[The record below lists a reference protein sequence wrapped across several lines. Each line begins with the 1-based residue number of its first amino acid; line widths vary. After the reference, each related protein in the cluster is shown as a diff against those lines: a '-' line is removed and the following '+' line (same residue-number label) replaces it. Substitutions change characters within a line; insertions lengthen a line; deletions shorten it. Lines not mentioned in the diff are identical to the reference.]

1 MLKRMGLKVSK
12 SSNSDTYNGAD
23 YKQNH
28 GGYDHN
34 TSTQQHGHA
43 GLNPI
48 HADGGEKLIKE
59 TIFMVGI
66 SFAIFALLVVGITSL
81 TSNIATASDSQKND
95 NVFVAASNPSEGG
108 IMLYELDK
116 NGTLTITDINDKGQ
130 VEVSQE
136 TFVKVDK
143 LPNDIISSKNVGEDE
158 NGDDLLKLAQNPDT
172 LVATNNVKNPADNTP
187 QPNSNSDTTKIKKST
202 TINLTAL
209 AEVEAQ
215 KLDSPN
221 AINPATP
228 APATGTPATPAPAT
242 GTPATPA
249 PATGTPATPAPAT
262 GTPATPAPATG
273 TPATPAPATGTPAT
287 PAPATGTP
295 ATPAPATPAPATGT
309 PATPAPVTPTPATGT
324 PATPAPATGTPVLA
338 GTPDVELNSAGSPIY
353 VTPEQE
359 LFLGKYAVQFM
370 SLSKESDALEQVRL
384 MSEVV
389 PTAYM
394 VRADLG
400 VKGVFYRIR
409 AFPTNDR
416 TAATNYVRALKEKN
430 FDVYIVSI
438 Q

>member
-1 MLKRMGLKVSK
+1 MLKRMGSKISK
-12 SSNSDTYNGAD
+12 SNNSDTYNGVD

-28 GGYDHN
+28 GGYEHN
-34 TSTQQHGHA
+34 TNSQQHGHA

-143 LPNDIISSKNVGEDE
+143 LPTDIISSKNVGEDE
-158 NGDDLLKLAQNPDT
+158 NGDDMLKLAQNPST
-172 LVATNNVKNPADNTP
+172 LIATNNVDNPADKAP
-187 QPNSNSDTTKIKKST
+187 QPADKAPQPTETAETKRPA

-221 AINPATP
+221 AINSTRGKPEATPAPTATAPATP
-228 APATGTPATPAPAT
+228 APTATAPATPAPTAPTPATPAPTAT
-242 GTPATPA
+242 
-249 PATGTPATPAPAT
+249 
-262 GTPATPAPATG
+262 
-273 TPATPAPATGTPAT
+273 
-287 PAPATGTP
+287 
-295 ATPAPATPAPATGT
+295 APATPAPTATAPAT
-309 PATPAPVTPTPATGT
+309 TAPTATAPATPAPTATA
-324 PATPAPATGTPVLA
+324 PATPAPTATAPATPATGTPVLA
-338 GTPDVELNSAGSPIY
+338 GNPDVELNSAGSPIY

-370 SLSKESDALEQVRL
+370 SLSKESDALEQVRI
-384 MSEVV
+384 MSKVV

>member
-172 LVATNNVKNPADNTP
+172 LIATNNVKNPADNTP
-187 QPNSNSDTTKIKKST
+187 QPNSNSNSDSDSDTTKTKKST

-242 GTPATPA
+242 PAPATPAPATPAPATPAPATGTPATPAPATPA

-273 TPATPAPATGTPAT
+273 TPATGT
-287 PAPATGTP
+287 
-295 ATPAPATPAPATGT
+295 
-309 PATPAPVTPTPATGT
+309 
-324 PATPAPATGTPVLA
+324 PATGTPVLA

>member
-1 MLKRMGLKVSK
+1 MLKRMGSKISK
-12 SSNSDTYNGAD
+12 SNNSDTYNGVD

-34 TSTQQHGHA
+34 TNTQQHGHA

-143 LPNDIISSKNVGEDE
+143 LPTDIISSKNVGEDE
-158 NGDDLLKLAQNPDT
+158 NGDDLLKLAQNPST
-172 LVATNNVKNPADNTP
+172 LIATNNVDNPANKASQPANKAP
-187 QPNSNSDTTKIKKST
+187 QPTETAETKKPA

-221 AINPATP
+221 AINSTRGQPEATP
-228 APATGTPATPAPAT
+228 APTATTPATPAPTAT
-242 GTPATPA
+242 
-249 PATGTPATPAPAT
+249 
-262 GTPATPAPATG
+262 
-273 TPATPAPATGTPAT
+273 
-287 PAPATGTP
+287 
-295 ATPAPATPAPATGT
+295 
-309 PATPAPVTPTPATGT
+309 
-324 PATPAPATGTPVLA
+324 PATGTPVLA

-370 SLSKESDALEQVRL
+370 SLSKESDALEQVRI
-384 MSEVV
+384 MSKVV